1 METGI
6 RRLFRR
12 VCHAIYR
19 ECRGANSR
27 DLGPGP
33 TGRTAGHCSLWRWR
47 DALGPLSDGASRRP
61 DHFARHHPGAGFHAR
76 FRRCGAHRYPYGFA
90 NDNADGAPDFHH
102 DSGPVRHAVA
112 KSYACPDNDADAIA
126 DPNPVTAAHA
136 RPRPDRFFDERPD
149 GYGDTHG
156 NGDPVPYAHTHAV
169 TNADSGPYCDAHPG
183 ADGDPHPGA
192 AATTSAATYIHANP
206 RATHRDSNTHAAA
219 AYADPNSGAAPAT
232 VQSNIID
239 FVLQDLAI
247 KAGDTVLW
255 TNQGAATHT
264 TTSGSDGGFDGQG
277 WNSPFLSTDES
288 FSHTFTS
295 AGSFP
300 YTCTIHPF
308 MNATVTVT
316 D

>member
-1 METGI
+1 MPSPTQTPSP
-6 RRLFRR
+6 LPTP
-12 VCHAIYR
+12 A
-19 ECRGANSR
+19 
-27 DLGPGP
+27 PGP
-33 TGRTAGHCSLWRWR
+33 TASSTNAPTA
-47 DALGPLSDGASRRP
+47 
-61 DHFARHHPGAGFHAR
+61 
-76 FRRCGAHRYPYGFA
+76 
-90 NDNADGAPDFHH
+90 
-102 DSGPVRHAVA
+102 
-112 KSYACPDNDADAIA
+112 
-126 DPNPVTAAHA
+126 TA
-136 RPRPDRFFDERPD
+136 
-149 GYGDTHG
+149 THTATATPT
-156 NGDPVPYAHTHAV
+156 PVPTAT
-169 TNADSGPYCDAHPG
+169 
-183 ADGDPHPGA
+183 PHPGA
-192 AATTSAATYIHANP
+192 AATTSAATYIHPNP

>member
-1 METGI
+1 MPSPTQTPSP
-6 RRLFRR
+6 LPTP
-12 VCHAIYR
+12 A
-19 ECRGANSR
+19 
-27 DLGPGP
+27 PGP
-33 TGRTAGHCSLWRWR
+33 T
-47 DALGPLSDGASRRP
+47 
-61 DHFARHHPGAGFHAR
+61 
-76 FRRCGAHRYPYGFA
+76 
-90 NDNADGAPDFHH
+90 
-102 DSGPVRHAVA
+102 
-112 KSYACPDNDADAIA
+112 AC
-126 DPNPVTAAHA
+126 
-136 RPRPDRFFDERPD
+136 FDERPD

-183 ADGDPHPGA
+183 ADGDPHSGAYCDPHPGA